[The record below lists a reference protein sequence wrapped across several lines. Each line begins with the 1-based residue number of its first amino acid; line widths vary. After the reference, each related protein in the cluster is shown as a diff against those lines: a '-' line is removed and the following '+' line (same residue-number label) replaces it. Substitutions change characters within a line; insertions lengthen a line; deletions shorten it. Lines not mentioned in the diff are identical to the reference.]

1 MKVGIELKIDVTKID
16 KQRLYRGEKGTYLTM
31 TAFVDLDEK
40 DQYGNSGM
48 ITHKKNE
55 GEDRAPIL
63 GNSKVFWSDM
73 GNGAPTAPP
82 QQQHAPNGVA
92 QYQQSAS
99 APNAA
104 QSHSSGHGGYQ
115 QQAPAGMDFGDDKI
129 PF

>member
-40 DQYGNSGM
+40 DQYGNNGM

-55 GEDRAPIL
+55 GEDKAPIL
-63 GNSKVFWSDM
+63 GNSKVFWSDTQQQ
-73 GNGAPTAPP
+73 APAPQQRQQPP
-82 QQQHAPNGVA
+82 QQRQQAP
-92 QYQQSAS
+92 Q
-99 APNAA
+99 
-104 QSHSSGHGGYQ
+104 GHGGYQ
-115 QQAPAGMDFGDDKI
+115 NQPPRQQAPAGMDFDPDI